1 MVVPYVSN
9 MIAPT
14 KPKIDMSRKLYKIYQ
29 YTFITVLLLFV
40 ALTGHFSAIELIV
53 SSALEDDDGKL
64 FLLMRDNS
72 RNNLFAS
79 GR

>member
-14 KPKIDMSRKLYKIYQ
+14 KPKIDMSRKRVQNLPIYF
-29 YTFITVLLLFV
+29 YYCLPLFV
-40 ALTGHFSAIELIV
+40 ALTGHFSAIELFV

-64 FLLMRDNS
+64 FLLLRDNS
-72 RNNLFAS
+72 QNNLFAS